1 MLSYNL
7 RCFSLFE
14 SGFSC
19 VGFNF
24 TIRLF
29 CSSPFARNT
38 LQHSQC
44 NKIDIW
50 NTPLQCCS
58 VVLKVVAKATVFC
71 CCQRGFWLI
80 ALLPLIIGIS
90 MTFTTTSD
98 RFKDIRATWYH
109 ICYLGTLILLLDLLW
124 FWSKTVTKCY
134 LGLYFQWG
142 YPMQSVWSDKLWCGQ
157 ILVSCHVQCGDPTR
171 RVLWQWQHWK
181 QLLQQMRIWRM
192 VHTVH
197 TQQAMQAM

>member
-1 MLSYNL
+1 M
-7 RCFSLFE
+7 
-14 SGFSC
+14 
-19 VGFNF
+19 
-24 TIRLF
+24 
-29 CSSPFARNT
+29 
-38 LQHSQC
+38 QH
-44 NKIDIW
+44 KIDIW

-142 YPMQSVWSDKLWCGQ
+142 YPMQSVWRDKLWCGQ
-157 ILVSCHVQCGDPTR
+157 TLVSCHVQCGDPTR
-171 RVLWQWQHWK
+171 RVIWQWQHWK
-181 QLLQQMRIWRM
+181 QLLQMRIWRM

-197 TQQAMQAM
+197 SASNASSVSKARHRHWF